1 MNKRST
7 HPTSREPSASPS
19 GARRGR
25 PTVSRPLSYVEQ
37 IAALLENEILAGE
50 IRPGQ
55 RLLETE
61 IASRLGVSRA
71 PVREALKQLQYDGL
85 VTSAT
90 QRGAHVRPLSAADAW
105 NLYILRAYISA
116 LAARLATPRCSEADI
131 RKLGEIVHDME
142 VATRDRDKA
151 AFVSLHIAFMT
162 ILATATGNE
171 WIETIL
177 RILTKAIVRYGNFA
191 FSVPG
196 HFEESLGGH
205 RRTVDAIARGD
216 AASAESHLRTMLE
229 DAGRRVAGYLERH
242 QQRLDEGAKG
252 NVPEPGPA
260 PPGPR
265 ARTPRVKAA
274 RGRRSK
280 SS

>member
-1 MNKRST
+1 
-7 HPTSREPSASPS
+7 
-19 GARRGR
+19 
-25 PTVSRPLSYVEQ
+25 VEQ
-37 IAALLENEILAGE
+37 IATLLEQEILVGH

-90 QRGAHVRPLSAADAW
+90 QRGAYVRPLSAADAW

-116 LAARLATPRCSEADI
+116 LAARLATPQCGEADT
-131 RKLGEIVHDME
+131 RKLGDIVHEME
-142 VATRDRDKA
+142 VATRERDKVT
-151 AFVSLHIAFMT
+151 FVSLHIEFMT
-162 ILATATGNE
+162 VLARATGNE

-196 HFEESLGGH
+196 HFEQSLEGH
-205 RRTVDAIARGD
+205 RRTVDAIERGD
-216 AASAESHLRTMLE
+216 AAAAEAHLRSMLE
-229 DAGRRVAGYLERH
+229 DAGHRVSGYLER
-242 QQRLDEGAKG
+242 QP
-252 NVPEPGPA
+252 PELHGSSHRERRA
-260 PPGPR
+260 PQTAAAAPIPRR
-265 ARTPRVKAA
+265 ARMA
-274 RGRRSK
+274 RGRRPK
-280 SS
+280 A